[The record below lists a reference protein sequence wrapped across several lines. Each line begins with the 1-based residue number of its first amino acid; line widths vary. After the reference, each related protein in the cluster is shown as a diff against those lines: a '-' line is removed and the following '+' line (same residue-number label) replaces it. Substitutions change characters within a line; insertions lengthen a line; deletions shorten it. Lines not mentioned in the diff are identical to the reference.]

1 MFDPS
6 LSLRARKAINRLT
19 MHHYKMLS
27 RYYEAAGERRDF
39 WVDYMNDNIEV
50 FEV

>member
-1 MFDPS
+1 
-6 LSLRARKAINRLT
+6 
-19 MHHYKMLS
+19 MLS